1 MLRCGGGRAM
11 ECRYSRF
18 ARVVCLITLACVP
31 AMAQTTTG
39 SIVGS
44 VTDKTGALIPGAA
57 ITVTNADTGS
67 TNKAVTDSSGN
78 YAVTPLPVGH
88 YSLTVEAKGFK
99 KSVSG
104 GITLNLQDRIGV
116 NVVLELGQI
125 TETVEVQGV
134 AAALQT
140 DTSYLG
146 QVVDSQKIVDLPL
159 NGRFFT
165 RLAVLTAGT
174 LPTAPGARDE
184 RTGGFSAN
192 GVRPYQNNYL
202 LDGID
207 NNSLSQDLTN
217 ESSFVYGPSP
227 DAIQEFKVQTNSMSA
242 EFGRS
247 GGAVMNV
254 AIKSGTNGFHGSA
267 FEFLR
272 NSKLDAK
279 NFFDPAIGP
288 TPPFKQNQFGAAIGG
303 PVDLPGYNGRNR
315 TFFFTDYQGTRIRTA
330 HTFLATL
337 APSAWRT
344 GNFSGFNTIMDP
356 NTTVVQGSSITRQPF
371 ANNQIPLSRFDP
383 VSLKLIGLMPAPNLP
398 GSVSRAGVSN
408 NLLTNPVEPNDTDQ
422 GDVRIDHKIS
432 DKDSFFA

>member
-1 MLRCGGGRAM
+1 MHRSCLQM
-11 ECRYSRF
+11 CRILF
-18 ARVVCLITLACVP
+18 CVAVALLP

-39 SIVGS
+39 SIVGT
-44 VTDKTGALIPGAA
+44 VTDRTGAVVPGAA
-57 ITVTNADTGS
+57 VVVTNTDTGS
-67 TNKAVTDSSGN
+67 TNRTVTDSSGN
-78 YAVTPLPVGH
+78 YVVTPLPVGH
-88 YSLTVEAKGFK
+88 YSVTVEAKGFK
-99 KSVSG
+99 KSVSQ
-104 GITLNLQDRIGV
+104 GITLNMQDRIGV
-116 NVVLELGQI
+116 NVVLELGQL
-125 TETVEVQGV
+125 TETVEVMG
-134 AAALQT
+134 AAPALQT

-146 QVVDSQKIVDLPL
+146 QVVDSKKIVDLPL

-254 AIKSGTNGFHGSA
+254 AIKSGTNAFHGSA

-279 NFFDPAIGP
+279 NFFDPPTGP
-288 TPPFKQNQFGAAIGG
+288 TPPFKQNQFGAAVGG
-303 PVDLPGYNGRNR
+303 PVTLPGYNGKNR

-330 HTFLATL
+330 HTFLATRGASAL
-337 APSAWRT
+337 ADRQFLRFQH
-344 GNFSGFNTIMDP
+344 GFGSGH
-356 NTTVVQGSSITRQPF
+356 
-371 ANNQIPLSRFDP
+371 
-383 VSLKLIGLMPAPNLP
+383 
-398 GSVSRAGVSN
+398 SRAFS
-408 NLLTNPVEPNDTDQ
+408 Q
-422 GDVRIDHKIS
+422 
-432 DKDSFFA
+432 

>member
-1 MLRCGGGRAM
+1 MN
-11 ECRYSRF
+11 RF
-18 ARVVCLITLACVP
+18 CLHGIGIVVCLFLTFLPVS
-31 AMAQTTTG
+31 AQTTTG
-39 SIVGS
+39 SIVGTVTDRTGAVVPVAAVS
-44 VTDKTGALIPGAA
+44 VTNT
-57 ITVTNADTGS
+57 DTGIS
-67 TNKAVTDSSGN
+67 TKTLTDSSGN
-78 YAVTPLPVGH
+78 YVVTPLPVGH
-88 YSLTVEAKGFK
+88 YSVTVEAKGFK
-99 KSVSG
+99 KSVNG

-116 NVVLELGQI
+116 NVVLELGQV
-125 TETVEVQGV
+125 TETVEVAG
-134 AAALQT
+134 AAPALQT

-242 EFGRS
+242 EFGRP

-254 AIKSGTNGFHGSA
+254 AIKSGTNQFHGSV

-272 NSKLDAK
+272 NSQLDAK
-279 NFFDPAIGP
+279 NFFDSPVGP
-288 TPPFKQNQFGAAIGG
+288 TPPFKQNQFGAAVGG
-303 PVDLPGYNGRNR
+303 PVVLPGYNGKNR

-337 APSAWRT
+337 PPTPWL
-344 GNFSGFNTIMDP
+344 D
-356 NTTVVQGSSITRQPF
+356 RQF
-371 ANNQIPLSRFDP
+371 FGIQSDSR
-383 VSLKLIGLMPAPNLP
+383 P
-398 GSVSRAGVSN
+398 GHSRAVS
-408 NLLTNPVEPNDTDQ
+408 Q
-422 GDVRIDHKIS
+422 
-432 DKDSFFA
+432 